1 MKKIKKDYTKKLVKD
16 IKIIL
21 KKRKKKSDRMRNNYE
36 KKLWEIFVLKKNQL
50 RI

>member
-21 KKRKKKSDRMRNNYE
+21 KKRKKKSNRMRNEKHDMMRKNYE
-36 KKLWEIFVLKKNQL
+36 KYLF
-50 RI
+50 